1 MKNAIDPVDEVPPQK
16 TALAEARTDVA

>member
-16 TALAEARTDVA
+16 TALAGHVAVI

>member
-16 TALAEARTDVA
+16 TALAGHLVVN